1 MASIRKKKTMAAAGL
16 KSSRSTPILRNSGET
31 ATLRGILEKWIEFTE
46 PWRGN
51 FVRYL
56 DGDPMNP
63 APSNVVCVSPRD
75 AFAHLDDWT
84 VNWPQC
90 LDSGEVQ
97 FVLDNTARFAKVF
110 A

>member
-1 MASIRKKKTMAAAGL
+1 MAIKAGGNAAGHR
-16 KSSRSTPILRNSGET
+16 SSRSTPSLKKADET
-31 ATLRGILEKWIEFTE
+31 ATVRGILEKWNAFTE

-90 LDSGEVQ
+90 LDPAEVQ
-97 FVLDNTARFAKVF
+97 FVLDNTAKFARVF